1 MRVAMVLQNEPY
13 PQDVRVRSEARTLV
27 EAGHAV
33 TVFAPIA
40 AGQSRAE
47 RVDGVA
53 VRRYRIPE
61 AAGGVAGFAAEY
73 AAAHAQ
79 LLPRGLAALGRGADV
94 IHLHNPP
101 DTLFP
106 LAMAARAAGRSSVF
120 DMHDLFPELIG
131 LRTGSRGLERIGRAA
146 QRASLRSA
154 SAVIVTNESQREI
167 ALREGRLSEDR
178 VTVVRNGPPQATLA
192 PPREVRPGPLAA
204 PRLVYLGALG
214 PQDGVLDLPALMR
227 HPSLATAHL
236 TVLGDGPSRA
246 ALEADVAASPELA
259 GRVTLLGRV
268 EHQRVPELLDA
279 ADIAVDPA
287 PCTEFNQRS
296 TMVKI
301 AEYLAARLPV
311 VAYDLVETRRTADDA
326 ALLVPCG
333 SVDRL
338 ADAAARVARDEPLR
352 YSLSVRAA
360 ARATELV
367 WERSAEALL
376 GLYERLGA
384 ARG

>member
-1 MRVAMVLQNEPY
+1 MFLQNEPY
-13 PQDVRVRSEARTLV
+13 PQDVRVRSEAQTLV
-27 EAGHAV
+27 GAGHEV
-33 TVFAPIA
+33 TVFAPVA
-40 AGQSRAE
+40 AGQARTA
-47 RVDGVA
+47 RVDGVE

-61 AAGGVAGFAAEY
+61 AAGGVASFAAEY
-73 AAAHAQ
+73 GAAHAQ
-79 LLPRGLAALGRGADV
+79 LFPRGLAALRRGTDV
-94 IHLHNPP
+94 VHLHNPP

-106 LAMAARAAGRSSVF
+106 LALAARAAGRSSVF

-131 LRTGSRGLERIGRAA
+131 LRTGSSRLERIGRSA

-167 ALREGRLSEDR
+167 AIQAGDLPEDR

-192 PPREVRPGPLAA
+192 PARVPRTGPLGA

-214 PQDGVLDLPALMR
+214 PQDGVLELPALMR

-236 TVLGDGPSRA
+236 DVLGDGPAHA
-246 ALEADVAASPELA
+246 AIEAEVAASPELA

-268 EHQRVPELLDA
+268 EHDRVPGLLGA

-287 PCTEFNQRS
+287 PCTAFNHRS

-301 AEYLAARLPV
+301 GEYLAARLPV

-333 SVDRL
+333 SVDDL
-338 ADAAARVARDEPLR
+338 AHGVARIARDESLR

-360 ARATELV
+360 ARATALV
-367 WERSAEALL
+367 WERSAVALL
-376 GLYERLGA
+376 GLYENLA
-384 ARG
+384 AQRG